1 MILIDVYTQHPIL
14 GNQTLTYT
22 HNTFLERG
30 VRCWVELVNRKIV
43 AFVARSYEG
52 EADFEVKPIEAIIDT
67 SPILNEELHQL
78 ATEMSRQT
86 LSPIIRCFQAIL
98 PNQLRPKH
106 NHKTVQT
113 IDYVKVKDKTLY
125 QTKRQLEVIED
136 LNQHDFLDYSSAL
149 KKYKSVLK
157 KLIEYGAIERFSK
170 VKEYV
175 EKDVTR
181 YNPKHVLTKEQQ
193 QALNSVVLQES
204 NTYLLFGATGSG
216 KTEVY
221 LQLSSQVLQM
231 SQQVL
236 ILVPEISLTPQMIE
250 RFQSRFGQDIGIY
263 HSGLNDQEKYEQ
275 YLRVKNNDVSI
286 VVGTRSCSFLPFEN
300 LGLIVMD
307 EEHDPS
313 FKQESVPFYHALDIC
328 LWRSRYHNCPLI
340 LGSATP
346 SLESYAKAYKGVY
359 KLLTLPKRINNNFPS
374 ITVVDTSKNLR
385 KLEYEVLSNELK
397 IAIEKTLAQNE
408 QIILLLNRRSYS
420 PIVQCENCLEVLM
433 CPDCD
438 TALSYHK
445 DNHLYQCHTCGYQQ
459 KDNHC
464 PKCHH
469 RASLNKGL
477 GTQRLEEIVKQLFPQ
492 ARVSRMDADSTR
504 LKNAHFK
511 ILDDFVAHRTD
522 ILIGTQMIA
531 KGLDIPNVTLVAI
544 LKADSALYHEDF
556 SSSEQAFSLILQA
569 SGRAGR
575 HDKQG
580 QVIIQSFSSDHYA
593 LQYALYQNYLG
604 FFNQE
609 MKYRQSGQY
618 PPYVYMTEILFS
630 HVNKDKTIEVADL
643 YSIKYRECKAL
654 RVLGPV
660 AIRKLSKIERVRIV
674 VKSKNFDEMIQTL
687 TTIHSQLENKLKG
700 VKVVYNVK
708 PLHLT
713 T

>member
-1 MILIDVYTQHPIL
+1 MILVDIYTQHPIL

-22 HNTFLERG
+22 HDIFLERG
-30 VRCWVELVNRKIV
+30 IRCWVELVNKKIV
-43 AFVARSYEG
+43 GFVMRSYEG
-52 EADFEVKPIEAIIDT
+52 EVEFDVKPIESVIDD
-67 SPILNEELHQL
+67 SPILNDELYQL
-78 ATEMSRQT
+78 ATEMSQKT

-98 PNQLRPKH
+98 PNQLRPKS
-106 NHKTVQT
+106 NHKTIQT
-113 IDYVKVKDKTLY
+113 TDFVRVIDTTGY
-125 QTKRQLEVIED
+125 QTKRQQEVLED
-136 LNQHDFLDYSSAL
+136 LNQYESLDYSNAL
-149 KKYKSVLK
+149 NKYKTVLK
-157 KLIEYGAIERFSK
+157 TLIDNGAVERFNE
-170 VKEYV
+170 VKKYV
-175 EKDVTR
+175 EKEITIQSQ
-181 YNPKHVLTKEQQ
+181 NHQLTKTQQ
-193 QALNSVVLQES
+193 QALDAVVLNQ
-204 NTYLLFGATGSG
+204 NHTYLLFGATGSG

-221 LQLSSQVLQM
+221 LQLASKVLQNK
-231 SQQVL
+231 QQVL

-275 YLRVKNNDVSI
+275 YLRVKNNEVLI

-313 FKQESVPFYHALDIC
+313 FKQESVPFYHALDVC
-328 LWRSRYHNCPLI
+328 LWRSHYHNCPLM

-346 SLESYAKAYKGVY
+346 SLESYAKAYKGIY
-359 KLLTLPKRINNNFPS
+359 KLLALPKRINNNFPK
-374 ITVVDTSKNLR
+374 ITIVDTSKNLR

-397 IAIEKTLAQNE
+397 TAIQETLQRKE

-445 DNHLYQCHTCGYQQ
+445 DTHHYQCHTCGYQQ
-459 KDNHC
+459 HDNKC

-477 GTQRLEEIVKQLFPQ
+477 GTQRLEEIVCQLFPQ
-492 ARVSRMDADSTR
+492 AKVSRMDADSTR

-511 ILDDFVAHRTD
+511 ILDDFSSHRTD

-580 QVIIQSFSSDHYA
+580 HVIIQSFSSDHYV

-618 PPYVYMTEILFS
+618 PPYVYMTEIMFS
-630 HVNKDKTIEVADL
+630 HLNKDKTIETADL
-643 YSIKYRECKAL
+643 FSVEYRKIESLK
-654 RVLGPV
+654 VLGPV
-660 AIRKLSKIERVRIV
+660 AIRKLAKIERVRVV

>member
-1 MILIDVYTQHPIL
+1 MILVDVYTQHPIL
-14 GNQTLTYT
+14 GNQTLTYS
-22 HNTFLERG
+22 HSSFLKRG
-30 VRCWVELVNRKIV
+30 IRCWVELVNKKIV
-43 AFVARSYEG
+43 GFVARSYEG
-52 EADFEVKPIEAIIDT
+52 EVDFDVKPIVSIIDQ

-78 ATEMSRQT
+78 AIQMSYQT

-98 PNQLRPKH
+98 PNQLRPKS
-106 NHKTVQT
+106 NHKAIQT
-113 IDYVKVKDKTLY
+113 IDYVRVKDKTLY
-125 QTKRQLEVIED
+125 QTKRQRQVLED
-136 LNQHDFLDYSSAL
+136 LSQYDSFNYSSAL

-157 KLIEYGAIERFSK
+157 NLIDNGAIERFSK

-175 EKDVTR
+175 EKDINIQSQNHR
-181 YNPKHVLTKEQQ
+181 LTKSQQ
-193 QALNSVVLQES
+193 QALDAVILNES
-204 NTYLLFGATGSG
+204 KTYLLFGATGSG

-221 LQLSSQVLQM
+221 LQLASKVLQNKK
-231 SQQVL
+231 QVL

-250 RFQSRFGQDIGIY
+250 RFQLRFGQDIGIY

-275 YLRVKNNDVSI
+275 YLRVKNNEVSI
-286 VVGTRSCSFLPFEN
+286 VVGTRSCSFLPFDN

-313 FKQESVPFYHALDIC
+313 FKQESVPFYHALDVC
-328 LWRSRYHNCPLI
+328 LWRSQYHNCPLM

-359 KLLTLPKRINNNFPS
+359 KLLTLPKRINDNLPE
-374 ITVVDTSKNLR
+374 ITIVDTSKNLR
-385 KLEYEVLSNELK
+385 KLEYEVLSQELK
-397 IAIEKTLAQNE
+397 RAIEETLARKE

-459 KDNHC
+459 QDDSC

-469 RASLNKGL
+469 RASLRKGL
-477 GTQRLEEIVKQLFPQ
+477 GTQRLEEIVSQQFPH
-492 ARVSRMDADSTR
+492 AKVSRMDADTTR

-511 ILDDFVAHRTD
+511 ILDDFTAHRTD

-580 QVIIQSFSSDHYA
+580 HVIIQSFSSDHYA

-618 PPYVYMTEILFS
+618 PPYVYMSEILFS
-630 HVNKDKTIEVADL
+630 HTNKDKALEVADL
-643 YSIKYRECKAL
+643 FGVEYRKNNTL
-654 RVLGPV
+654 KVLGPV
-660 AIRKLSKIERVRIV
+660 AIRKLAKIERVRIV
-674 VKSKNFDEMIQTL
+674 VKSKNFEQMIQVL
-687 TTIHSQLENKLKG
+687 TTIHSLKENKLKG
-700 VKVVYNVK
+700 AKVVYNVK

>member
-98 PNQLRPKH
+98 PNQLRPKN

-113 IDYVKVKDKTLY
+113 IDYVKVKDQTLY

-221 LQLSSQVLQM
+221 LQLASQVLQM
-231 SQQVL
+231 NQQVL

-275 YLRVKNNDVSI
+275 YLRVKNNEVSI

-328 LWRSRYHNCPLI
+328 LWRSRYHNCPLV

-359 KLLTLPKRINNNFPS
+359 KLLTLPKRINNNFPN

-397 IAIEKTLAQNE
+397 TAIEKTLAQNE

-459 KDNHC
+459 KDNQC

-477 GTQRLEEIVKQLFPQ
+477 GTQRLEEIVRQLFPQ

-511 ILDDFVAHRTD
+511 ILDDFIAHRTD

-609 MKYRQSGQY
+609 MKYRKSGQY

-643 YSIKYRECKAL
+643 YSIKYRECGTLK
-654 RVLGPV
+654 VLGPV

-674 VKSKNFDEMIQTL
+674 VKSKNYEEMIQTL